1 MMKMIM
7 MRKTITITITFH
19 QLPVSL
25 PKDLPQDKVPK
36 PTTTSQ
42 GCQDVAP
49 VDDIDSNDDDED
61 DNDDQENDDN
71 NDDDNG
77 DDESNHKKTSL
88 PSCLHDTLLRHHV
101 PEKKSSST
109 GFNGSFKSLSP
120 TPSSSKPDNGR
131 IRSQFFSDRLQSN

>member
-1 MMKMIM
+1 MIM
-7 MRKTITITITFH
+7 MRKTITTTITTTINTTITFH

-49 VDDIDSNDDDED
+49 VDDIDSNED

-77 DDESNHKKTSL
+77 DDDSNHKQTSL

-109 GFNGSFKSLSP
+109 GFNGS
-120 TPSSSKPDNGR
+120 
-131 IRSQFFSDRLQSN
+131 I